1 MCKHTH
7 TQGYAVA
14 VNQTVT
20 WVASADWRADF
31 LAPRQIST
39 WQISVWASFSPE
51 PPWPLRNL
59 INPPFSLTPPSEPHK
74 TQNKRKWNHYHRNE
88 YPESYKT
95 YSLSPINIQN
105 RGIKIHCVG
114 SKKYGINSF
123 KNSGVKWEQLCISNC
138 LQMWD
143 IPVKWL

>member
-20 WVASADWRADF
+20 WVATADWRADF
-31 LAPRQIST
+31 LAPRQMST

-51 PPWPLRNL
+51 PPWPLRNPHQ
-59 INPPFSLTPPSEPHK
+59 PPFLPYTPFWTSQNTKQEKMKPLPSQWIPRVV
-74 TQNKRKWNHYHRNE
+74 QNILFI
-88 YPESYKT
+88 SYKHT
-95 YSLSPINIQN
+95 KSWNKNTLCRQQ
-105 RGIKIHCVG
+105 
-114 SKKYGINSF
+114 KYGINSF
-123 KNSGVKWEQLCISNC
+123 KNSAVKWERLCISNC